1 MYSVVETIGTL
12 TLTVLMDGLTS
23 TEIPIIV
30 NIIDNETLRGSY
42 SSKNSSK
49 TFPQLAY
56 LFICML

>member
-30 NIIDNETLRGSY
+30 NIDNETLRG
-42 SSKNSSK
+42 
-49 TFPQLAY
+49 
-56 LFICML
+56 I